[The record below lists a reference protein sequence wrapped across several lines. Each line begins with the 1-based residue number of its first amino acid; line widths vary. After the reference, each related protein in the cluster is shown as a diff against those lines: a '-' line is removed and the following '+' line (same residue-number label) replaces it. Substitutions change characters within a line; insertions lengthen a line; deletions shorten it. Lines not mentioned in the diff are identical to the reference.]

1 MEERTFECASCGHIW
16 KVEPCSEGG
25 KHGYEIPCP
34 ECSGISKLKVMEDGT
49 RSACGGKA
57 RGHGGGNG
65 CGCRH
70 HGNHQ

>member
-1 MEERTFECASCGHIW
+1 MGERTFECAGCGHVW

-25 KHGYEIPCP
+25 RHGYEIPCP
-34 ECSGISKLKVMEDGT
+34 KCGGISKLKVMEDGT
-49 RSACGGKA
+49 RSTCGGNA
-57 RGHGGGNG
+57 HGHGNGNG